1 MHVCGYGFRLA
12 ITSCSYS
19 LYFKF
24 ILNYIYIP
32 LPEIIKVYDGNGSFR
47 RHIFRLI
54 CVSRQSTTEEL
65 LTVALREF
73 RITKDIG
80 KLNFIFT
87 IPKCLVK
94 QY

>member
-1 MHVCGYGFRLA
+1 MHVCAYGFRLA
-12 ITSCSYS
+12 ATSCSCS
-19 LYFKF
+19 LYCEF
-24 ILNYIYIP
+24 ILNYICIP

-65 LTVALREF
+65 LAAALREF

-80 KLNFIFT
+80 KLRW
-87 IPKCLVK
+87 P
-94 QY
+94 